1 MPEEESDWQGRS
13 TGNVAATLN
22 FSDGLAHSRV
32 SDITQNID
40 IEAWIRVNQADECQ
54 ALEKLAEA
62 KKTIS
67 WHCFRISNQDLCILV
82 LKYNRC
88 SWKGKDLEMK
98 KKRKQVSTMKIRL
111 ARKD

>member
-62 KKTIS
+62 KKNYQLAL
-67 WHCFRISNQDLCILV
+67 FSNFKSGFV
-82 LKYNRC
+82 YF
-88 SWKGKDLEMK
+88 GPE
-98 KKRKQVSTMKIRL
+98 V
-111 ARKD
+111 